1 MSEYPTITYGHA
13 VGFTDDMAV
22 FSAAVWVPEGAPT
35 LTATLEVDSGDY
47 FKLTTTGGAG
57 SKYWELTPAAS
68 VLVGPTAT
76 YKKWKVRCKTNG
88 TIQYR
93 VAATLTLSG
102 DVDLVPAASSTTF
115 KVYEGT
121 FDVDEGLS
129 KLRIY
134 IVGGHAANRNVY
146 YDFTLVCQNEFAFP
160 NATVQFYPPES
171 RDAVLKPPGRGGH
184 IRQDLG
190 SEMAEVHI
198 TADLDQGS
206 WGTPVA
212 AVIDQISHEQ
222 STDLWQW
229 FTTQLGRKF
238 KARFIGK
245 PEISIIDGKKSLDLW
260 LTEYKLAPTSAENYA
275 ERFGH

>member
-1 MSEYPTITYGHA
+1 MSYPTITYGHSS
-13 VGFTDDMAV
+13 GFTDDMAV
-22 FSAAVWVPEGAPT
+22 FDAAVWVPEGAPT

-57 SKYWELTPAAS
+57 SGYWELTPAAAVS
-68 VLVGPTAT
+68 VGPHGT
-76 YKKWKVRCKTNG
+76 YKKWKLRYKVVG
-88 TIQYR
+88 TITAQ
-93 VAATLTLSG
+93 VQATLSVSG
-102 DVDLVPAASSTTF
+102 AVDLLAAGTETTWT
-115 KVYEGT
+115 VVEGT
-121 FDVDEGLS
+121 FTVDEDLS

-134 IVGGHAANRNVY
+134 VVGTHAANRIVY
-146 YDFTLVCQNEFAFP
+146 YDFILVCQDEFEFP
-160 NATVQFYPPES
+160 NAVVHLFLPES
-171 RDAVLKPPGRGGH
+171 RDAVLGPPGRAGN
-184 IRQDLG
+184 ILQDLG

-238 KARFIGK
+238 KARFMGK
-245 PEISIIDGKKSLDLW
+245 PEISIVEGKKSLDLW
-260 LTEYKLAPTSAENYA
+260 LTEYKLAPTDAENYA